1 MNPDLLVAYI
11 QQKLSESLFQQG
23 LYYAIM
29 AFLVACF
36 VAVVSVPVVIKI
48 TELKAL
54 MEKPGHRRSH
64 TVPTPTFGGVA
75 IFAAVLIS
83 YFIWPINGDASDLHC
98 TNLSIVGAAIL
109 FFIGMKDDLVGIDP
123 NKKILFQLL
132 SAASLIFLGNLKLDY
147 LYGIMGFHH
156 ITDVVSILL
165 TCFVFIALTN
175 AINLIDGIDG
185 LAGGIA
191 TIASLTFG
199 SWFLLSEHYAMAT
212 MAFALSGGLVGFL
225 RFNFSRTSKIF
236 MGNTGSLLIGFFLA
250 FFAVRFVNLNA
261 SYRFDPRS
269 FFNAPIIAIVVLIV
283 PIFDTLRVFMVRVL
297 NGKSPFSADRN
308 HMHHILLDNGLSH
321 AAATAVLCGA
331 SLLNTLLFLFLH
343 QNISNTLSLLILIT
357 LFFGYLLIG
366 FLLKMRAVYVS
377 THPRRRIA
385 ALRREFQNAIAGRE
399 GRRIT
404 DLL

>member
-1 MNPDLLVAYI
+1 MNPDLLLAYI
-11 QQKLSESLFQQG
+11 QQKLAEAAFQQG
-23 LYYAIM
+23 LYHAIM
-29 AFLVACF
+29 AFLVASF
-36 VAVVSVPVVIKI
+36 VAVVSIPVIIKI
-48 TELKAL
+48 TEMKSL
-54 MEKPGHRRSH
+54 MESPDDARRAH
-64 TVPTPTFGGVA
+64 KVPTPTFGGVA

-83 YFIWPINGDASDLHC
+83 YFVWPIDDPQDLYR

-132 SAASLIFLGNLKLDY
+132 SACSLIFLGDLKLDY

-156 ITDVVSILL
+156 IADVVSIAL

-199 SWFLLSEHYAMAT
+199 GWFLLSEHYAMAT
-212 MAFALSGGLVGFL
+212 MAFALSGGLIGFL
-225 RFNFSRTSKIF
+225 RFNFSKTSKIF

-261 SYRFDPRS
+261 AYRFEPRA

-283 PIFDTLRVFMVRVL
+283 PIFDTLRVFMVRLL

-308 HMHHILLDNGLSH
+308 HMHHILLDNGLTH
-321 AAATAVLCGA
+321 AGATMVLCGA
-331 SLLNTLLFLFLH
+331 SLLNTVLFLFMH
-343 QNISNTLSLLILIT
+343 QNISNSLSLIILIAS
-357 LFFGYLLIG
+357 FFGYLFMG
-366 FLLKMRAVYVS
+366 SLLKMRAVYMS
-377 THPRRRIA
+377 THPRRRMA
-385 ALRREFQNAIAGRE
+385 ALRREFQSAFTGRD

>member
-1 MNPDLLVAYI
+1 MNPDLLIAYI
-11 QQKLSESLFQQG
+11 QQKLGESVFQQG

-36 VAVVSVPVVIKI
+36 VAIVSVPVVIKI

-54 MEKPGHRRSH
+54 MEKPGERRSH

-83 YFIWPINGDASDLHC
+83 YFIWPINGDPTDLYC

-132 SAASLIFLGNLKLDY
+132 SASSLIFLGNLKLDY

-156 ITDVVSILL
+156 ITDVVSIVL

-212 MAFALSGGLVGFL
+212 MAFALAGGLVGFL

-331 SLLNTLLFLFLH
+331 SLINTVLFLFLH
-343 QNISNTLSLLILIT
+343 RNISNTSSLIILVAS
-357 LFFGYLLIG
+357 FFAYLLIG
-366 FLLKMRAVYVS
+366 SLLKMRAVYMS
-377 THPRRRIA
+377 THPRRRMA
-385 ALRREFQNAIAGRE
+385 ALRREFQNAVTGRE
-399 GRRIT
+399 GRRLT